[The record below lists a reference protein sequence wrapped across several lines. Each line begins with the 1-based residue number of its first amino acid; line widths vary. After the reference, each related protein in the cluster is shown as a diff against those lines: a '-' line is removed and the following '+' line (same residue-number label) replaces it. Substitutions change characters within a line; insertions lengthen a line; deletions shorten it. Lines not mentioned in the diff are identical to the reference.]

1 MHGSIGKGFQDAWI
15 LILTN
20 MFGFDLKSNIGGK
33 YIYIYISNLKVIR
46 TIPSQKR
53 LHTLIIGIVVKG
65 DRKISRILIIR

>member
-33 YIYIYISNLKVIR
+33 YIYISNLKAIR

-53 LHTLIIGIVVKG
+53 LHTLIIGIVIKG
-65 DRKISRILIIR
+65 DRKISRNLIIR